1 MAADDKVKEEL
12 LEQGQLLKLTLNTP
26 KGNILDTKMIEALS
40 AALQRH
46 DGPRLKAVIFEG
58 AGAHFCFGASVAE
71 HTKEAVGAMLP
82 AFHGFF
88 RLLLERSIPTFAAVR
103 GQCLGGGLELA
114 AFCSWILASPD
125 AMFGQPEIKLAV
137 FPPMASLLLPWR
149 LGGARGL
156 DLCVSGRSVNA
167 ETALKMGLIHSIA
180 QDPVEAC
187 VAFAKE
193 HLLGSSGSS
202 LRFAER
208 AARIDLT
215 HRIAEM
221 LPALERLYLT
231 ELMET
236 PDANEGITAFLERRK
251 PVYAG
256 SAPPAG
262 SAAS

>member
-1 MAADDKVKEEL
+1 MAADDKVLEER
-12 LEQGQLLKLTLNTP
+12 LEGGQIVKLTLNAP
-26 KGNILDTKMIEALS
+26 KGNILDTGMIGAIEA
-40 AALQRH
+40 AIVRH
-46 DGPRLKAVIFEG
+46 DDPQLKALVFEG
-58 AGAHFCFGASVAE
+58 AGSHFSFGASVPE
-71 HTKEAVGAMLP
+71 HKKEAVGAMLP
-82 AFHGFF
+82 AFHNLF

-114 AFCSWILASPD
+114 AFCSWIIASPTS
-125 AMFGQPEIKLAV
+125 MFGQPEIKLAV

-167 ETALKMGLIHSIA
+167 EEALRMGLIHSIA
-180 QDPVEAC
+180 TDPVAAS
-187 VAFAKE
+187 VAFVTE
-193 HLLGSSGSS
+193 HLAGSSSSS

-208 AARIDLT
+208 AARLGLARQIGET
-215 HRIAEM
+215 

-251 PVYAG
+251 PVFTG
-256 SAPPAG
+256 QVT
-262 SAAS
+262 